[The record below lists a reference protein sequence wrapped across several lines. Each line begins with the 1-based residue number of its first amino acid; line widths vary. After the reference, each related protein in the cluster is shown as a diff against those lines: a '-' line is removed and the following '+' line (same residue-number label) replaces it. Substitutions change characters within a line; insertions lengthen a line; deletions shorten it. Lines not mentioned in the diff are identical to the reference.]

1 MFLQRSLILAAL
13 VGVSACDPQ
22 SASKEAP
29 KVSTTPQPETQRVAV
44 RFEFESAELP
54 SDGRKLLDEL
64 ARQLLAAD
72 LEKLT
77 ATAHTDRI
85 GTVAYNEDLA
95 ERRAEAIR
103 DYLLEKGVPE
113 AVVQIQSKGSH
124 QPVTNG
130 RCEGMGP
137 ENKQNAKLIA
147 CLGPDRRA
155 EIEVRARAAR

>member
-1 MFLQRSLILAAL
+1 MFLKRSLILAAL
-13 VGVSACDPQ
+13 VAVSACDPQ
-22 SASKEAP
+22 SPAKEGP
-29 KVSTTPQPETQRVAV
+29 KVTTTPQPKSYRAQVNFA
-44 RFEFESAELP
+44 FESAELG

-77 ATAHTDRI
+77 ATAHADRI

-113 AVVQIQSKGSH
+113 EAVQIQSKGAH

-137 ENKQNAKLIA
+137 ESKQNAKLIA
-147 CLGPDRRA
+147 CLSPDRRA
-155 EIEVRARAAR
+155 EIEVRARAAQ